1 MNIFH
6 QTTEM
11 SPVELDRAIS
21 NAQTQQDVVIVLFK
35 AFGPMTASECHA
47 KYEFWT
53 NKKRVPLTSIRRA
66 LSNLVYSNW
75 LIKSN
80 QTKTGIYGAKEHVY
94 QKRPMQ

>member
-11 SPVELDRAIS
+11 SPVELDKAII
-21 NAQTQQDVVIVLFK
+21 NAHTQQDVVMVLFK

-66 LSNLVYSNW
+66 MSNLVYSNW
-75 LIKSN
+75 LTKGV
-80 QTKTGIYGAKEHVY
+80 QTKIGIYGAKEHVY
-94 QKRPMQ
+94 KKK